1 MLIDFV
7 GNRDAK
13 LELEKNINTGD
24 INHAYLFLGSEGVG
38 KFTLAKAFAKRILGE
53 NTLDLHILRGSS
65 IKKEQIE
72 ELIGEAKKNPY
83 SGRYKVFIIDGFENV
98 SISGQNALLKT
109 LEEPEEYLKIILI
122 AKSITNILPTISS
135 RSRLIKFK
143 DVDDEEISEFLVQNI
158 GLDAQNAELFS
169 KIAVGSIKR
178 AMRYATDPSAIA
190 FRDKSFELIDRLI
203 NLKTDPFREM
213 PFFEEN
219 KENLEEFFNIYSIF
233 LRDVIIFNENIDDK
247 FYINIDKLNYIQKQN
262 ISTKE
267 VIRMYK
273 QVQKTQKYLK
283 DNANF
288 ELTIGQLFI
297 GGI

>member
-13 LELEKNINTGD
+13 QELEKNIETGD
-24 INHAYLFLGSEGVG
+24 INHAYLFVGSEGVG
-38 KFTLAKAFAKRILGE
+38 KFTLAKAFAKKILGDS
-53 NTLDLHILRGSS
+53 TLDLHVVRGNS

-72 ELIGEAKKNPY
+72 ELISESKKNPF
-83 SGRYKVFIIDGFENV
+83 SGKYKVFIIDGFENV

-122 AKSITNILPTISS
+122 AKSISNILPTIAS

-143 DVDDEEISEFLVQNI
+143 DVDDEEIKDFLINNI
-158 GLDAQNAELFS
+158 GLDIQNANLFS
-169 KIAVGSIKR
+169 RISVGSVKR
-178 AMRYATDPSAIA
+178 AMKYATDPSAIA

-203 NLKTDPFREM
+203 NLNTDPFREM
-213 PFFEEN
+213 GFFEEN
-219 KENLEEFFNIYSIF
+219 KENLDEFFNIYSIF
-233 LRDVIIFNENIDDK
+233 LRDVIIFNENVSES

-262 ISTKE
+262 ISTKKALE
-267 VIRMYK
+267 IYRQIQRIK
-273 QVQKTQKYLK
+273 QYLK

>member
-13 LELEKNINTGD
+13 QELEKNIETGD
-24 INHAYLFLGSEGVG
+24 INHAYLFVGSEGVG
-38 KFTLAKAFAKRILGE
+38 KFTLAKAFAKKILGDS
-53 NTLDLHILRGSS
+53 TLDLHVVRGNS

-72 ELIGEAKKNPY
+72 ELISEAKKNPF
-83 SGRYKVFIIDGFENV
+83 SGKYKVFIIDGFENV
-98 SISGQNALLKT
+98 SVSGQNALLKT

-122 AKSITNILPTISS
+122 AKSISNILPTIAS
-135 RSRLIKFK
+135 RSRFIKFK
-143 DVDDEEISEFLVQNI
+143 DVDDEEISDFLVNNI
-158 GLDAQNAELFS
+158 GLDSQNANLFS
-169 KIAVGSIKR
+169 RISVGSVKR
-178 AMRYATDPSAIA
+178 AMKYATDPSAIA

-203 NLKTDPFREM
+203 NLNTDPFREM
-213 PFFEEN
+213 GFFEEN

-233 LRDVIIFNENIDDK
+233 LRDVIIFNENVSES

-262 ISTKE
+262 ISTKQALE
-267 VIRMYK
+267 IYRQIQRTK
-273 QVQKTQKYLK
+273 KYLK

>member
-13 LELEKNINTGD
+13 QELEKNIETGD
-24 INHAYLFLGSEGVG
+24 INHAYLFVGSEGVG
-38 KFTLAKAFAKRILGE
+38 KFTLAKAFAKKILGDS
-53 NTLDLHILRGSS
+53 TLDLHVVRGNS

-72 ELIGEAKKNPY
+72 ELISEAKKNPF
-83 SGRYKVFIIDGFENV
+83 SGKHKVFIIDGFENV
-98 SISGQNALLKT
+98 SVSGQNALLKT

-122 AKSITNILPTISS
+122 AKSISNILPTIAS

-143 DVDDEEISEFLVQNI
+143 DVDDEEISDFLVNNI
-158 GLDAQNAELFS
+158 GLDSQNANLFS
-169 KIAVGSIKR
+169 RISVGSVKR
-178 AMRYATDPSAIA
+178 AMKYATDPSAIA

-203 NLKTDPFREM
+203 NLNTDPFREM
-213 PFFEEN
+213 GFFEEN
-219 KENLEEFFNIYSIF
+219 KENLDEFFNIYSIF
-233 LRDVIIFNENIDDK
+233 LRDVIIFNENVSES

-262 ISTKE
+262 ISTKQALE
-267 VIRMYK
+267 IYRQIQRTK
-273 QVQKTQKYLK
+273 KYLK

>member
-13 LELEKNINTGD
+13 QELEKNIETGD
-24 INHAYLFLGSEGVG
+24 INHAYLFVGSEGVG
-38 KFTLAKAFAKRILGE
+38 KFTLAKAFAKKILGDS
-53 NTLDLHILRGSS
+53 TLDLHVVRGNS

-72 ELIGEAKKNPY
+72 ELISESKKNPF
-83 SGRYKVFIIDGFENV
+83 SGKYKVFIIDGFENV

-122 AKSITNILPTISS
+122 AKSISNILPTIAS

-143 DVDDEEISEFLVQNI
+143 DVDDEEIKDFLINNI
-158 GLDAQNAELFS
+158 GLDIQNANLFS
-169 KIAVGSIKR
+169 RISVGSVKR
-178 AMRYATDPSAIA
+178 AMKYATDPSAIA

-203 NLKTDPFREM
+203 NLNTDPFREM
-213 PFFEEN
+213 GFFEEN
-219 KENLEEFFNIYSIF
+219 KENLDEFFNIYNIF
-233 LRDVIIFNENIDDK
+233 LRDVIIFNENVSES

-262 ISTKE
+262 ISTKKALE
-267 VIRMYK
+267 IYRQIQRIK
-273 QVQKTQKYLK
+273 QYLK